1 MSVKFPYLSARYVA
15 IAIPSTESRSCTDGD
30 DVEHPSS
37 IWNSSAPTRTLRAWS
52 VPLAALILVSCLG
65 SIPAS
70 SASAGSGSAGQGLR
84 NLCDRAPWNCKGRS
98 RKFEAKNISFSVKSS
113 NWDHKVY
120 TNDCGCVHPQLRR
133 IQRFPIPQLLKTLSK
148 QLRANT
154 RGVLRNIGRA
164 LNH

>member
-52 VPLAALILVSCLG
+52 VPPAALVLVPCLG

-98 RKFEAKNISFSVKSS
+98 RKSEANNTYSS
-113 NWDHKVY
+113 RLKALIGIIKYIPTIAAVCTLN
-120 TNDCGCVHPQLRR
+120 CGAFRGSQSPNY
-133 IQRFPIPQLLKTLSK
+133 SK
-148 QLRANT
+148 HSQSS
-154 RGVLRNIGRA
+154 
-164 LNH
+164 

>member
-15 IAIPSTESRSCTDGD
+15 IAIPSTESCSCTDSD
-30 DVEHPSS
+30 DVKHPSS

-52 VPLAALILVSCLG
+52 VPPAALILVPCLG

-70 SASAGSGSAGQGLR
+70 SASAGSGNAGQGLR
-84 NLCDRAPWNCKGRS
+84 YLCDRHRGTARGRS
-98 RKFEAKNISFSVKSS
+98 RKSEAKDIQFSVKSS

-133 IQRFPIPQLLKTLSK
+133 IQRFPIPQLLKTPSK
-148 QLRANT
+148 HLRANT
-154 RGVLRNIGRA
+154 QAV
-164 LNH
+164 